1 MQANVG
7 KIKNMLK
14 KAVETEKENLMK
26 VRVHMYPS
34 LRQFMIHE
42 MAPPIVL
49 PTKKALAMHSG
60 NEMMGMQKPVQQ
72 LSVDMFIPYKK
83 HVADLYKK
91 VKSEFQAKTQGDG
104 IPAMIESF
112 SLSSEKD
119 GKKTKYDVIILTSTA
134 ITMAQRQMFPFF
146 QKFPENT
153 FLLVVLLKNEKVVHV
168 DSISLQESKLAPP
181 APIAPITPIA
191 PLVPP
196 IVAEKKEEEIISLP
210 LPIVPIVPIVPK
222 VKKTK
227 VSKTEIPAVAPKKNT
242 KKPKV

>member
-42 MAPPIVL
+42 LAPPTVL

-72 LSVDMFIPYKK
+72 LSVDMYVPYKK
-83 HVADLYKK
+83 HVSDLYKK

-112 SLSSEKD
+112 SLSSDKD

-146 QKFPENT
+146 QKFPENA

-168 DSISLQESKLAPP
+168 DSISLHESKLAPP
-181 APIAPITPIA
+181 APIAPIAPIVV
-191 PLVPP
+191 LP
-196 IVAEKKEEEIISLP
+196 IVAEKKEEEIIALP
-210 LPIVPIVPIVPK
+210 LPIVPK
-222 VKKTK
+222 EKKTK
-227 VSKTEIPAVAPKKNT
+227 APKTVIPAVAPKKIT